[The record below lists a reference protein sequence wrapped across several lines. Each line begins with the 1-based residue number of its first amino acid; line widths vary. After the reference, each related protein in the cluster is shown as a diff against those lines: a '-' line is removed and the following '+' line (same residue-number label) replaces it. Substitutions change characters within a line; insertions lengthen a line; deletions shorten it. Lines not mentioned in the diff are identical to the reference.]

1 MCSCR
6 KNNHRLI
13 KIDWDELN
21 QIPTLD
27 LWRKETPQKNSNFH
41 FCSLL
46 LYIDNP
52 SYSSIDFHA
61 FQSDY
66 KLFKKRQGNIPDFCV
81 YYIIDCSLFHFKR
94 NFVSKRIIKNI
105 LLNISTDQL
114 DALCEGE
121 KILPSENRETM
132 SWRRY
137 AT

>member
-1 MCSCR
+1 MR
-6 KNNHRLI
+6 F
-13 KIDWDELN
+13 N
-21 QIPTLD
+21 QII
-27 LWRKETPQKNSNFH
+27 N
-41 FCSLL
+41 
-46 LYIDNP
+46 Y
-52 SYSSIDFHA
+52 
-61 FQSDY
+61 
-66 KLFKKRQGNIPDFCV
+66 FKKRQENIPDYCV
-81 YYIIDCSLFHFKR
+81 YYIIDCSLFLFKR